1 MSQQGFTEIG
11 TVRQNA
17 MAIWHM
23 VAIVVLR
30 LNERGGNINWILH
43 SVCLI
48 NSNSKKVNFSLCV
61 LKVCELMLNNC
72 IFYQCFGKS

>member
-17 MAIWHM
+17 MAVWHM

-30 LNERGGNINWILH
+30 LNEREGGN
-43 SVCLI
+43 
-48 NSNSKKVNFSLCV
+48 F
-61 LKVCELMLNNC
+61 
-72 IFYQCFGKS
+72 